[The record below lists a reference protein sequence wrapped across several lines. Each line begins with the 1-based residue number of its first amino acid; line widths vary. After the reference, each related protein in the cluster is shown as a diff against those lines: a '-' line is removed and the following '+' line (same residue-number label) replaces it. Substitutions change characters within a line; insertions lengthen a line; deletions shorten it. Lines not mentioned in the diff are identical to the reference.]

1 MCSPLRRICTLKGT
15 YPIMPPMRDTTIRNP
30 EQLGRLIR
38 LKRKEKGLSQS
49 ALAQRL
55 GVGRKWVL
63 GIESGNPKAEFGLIL
78 KTLDLLGLS
87 TSLSEGRQP
96 SPTKDH
102 RQSESSRLDEVFRR
116 LQQPT
121 HK

>member
-1 MCSPLRRICTLKGT
+1 MSL
-15 YPIMPPMRDTTIRNP
+15 MRDTTIRNP
-30 EQLGRLIR
+30 EQLGRAIR

-63 GIESGNPKAEFGLIL
+63 GIESGNPRAEFGLVL
-78 KTLDLLGLS
+78 KTLDLLGLR
-87 TSLSEGRQP
+87 TSLSEERQP
-96 SPTKDH
+96 PPINEH
-102 RQSESSRLDEVFRR
+102 PQSEPSRLDEVFRR

-121 HK
+121 PK

>member
-1 MCSPLRRICTLKGT
+1 MF
-15 YPIMPPMRDTTIRNP
+15 PMRDTTIRNP
-30 EQLGRLIR
+30 EQLGRAIR

-63 GIESGNPKAEFGLIL
+63 GIESGNPRAEFGLVL
-78 KTLDLLGLS
+78 KTLDLLGLR
-87 TSLSEGRQP
+87 TSLSEESQP
-96 SPTKDH
+96 SPTQNH
-102 RQSESSRLDEVFRR
+102 FEPSRLDEVFRR

-121 HK
+121 PK

>member
-1 MCSPLRRICTLKGT
+1 
-15 YPIMPPMRDTTIRNP
+15 MRDTTIRNP
-30 EQLGRLIR
+30 EQLGRAIR

-63 GIESGNPKAEFGLIL
+63 GIESGNPKAEFGLVL
-78 KTLDLLGLS
+78 KTLDLLGLR
-87 TSLSEGRQP
+87 TSLSEESQP
-96 SPTKDH
+96 SSSQVH
-102 RQSESSRLDEVFRR
+102 RQSEPSRLDEVFQR

-121 HK
+121 PK